1 MVINAKKKFANSIYK
16 KNLIRQIKILPLWFY
31 PIYAGII
38 IKFIPVKALLH
49 FAPPLFLFFV
59 LFLVG
64 SSSFQHLL
72 HPGIWYIFLFFT
84 MVHLLVVRLADMG
97 FERGNFINFYL
108 ASTVIRIVLI
118 LIFTGVFL
126 WLFPENR
133 KLFLLTAVVFY
144 LFFTI
149 FEISILLRKLRRF

>member
-1 MVINAKKKFANSIYK
+1 MRS
-16 KNLIRQIKILPLWFY
+16 LIS
-31 PIYAGII
+31 
-38 IKFIPVKALLH
+38 FIPAFLL
-49 FAPPLFLFFV
+49 FVV

-64 SSSFQHLL
+64 QSSYSHLL
-72 HPGIWYIFLFFT
+72 HPQIWYIFLFFAV
-84 MVHLLVVRLADMG
+84 VHILVTRIADMG
-97 FERGNFINFYL
+97 FERDNFINFYL
-108 ASTVIRIVLI
+108 ASMVIRMILI
-118 LIFTGVFL
+118 LIFTGAFL